1 MVLSSDSEGEAYKAN
16 LCSLTDAASH
26 VIQPQNPPANVPS
39 GTLSKKRKKTLDNV
53 TVHVDPGLLQ
63 DGHGGEVLSALQAQE
78 LLCVIEP
85 QAVTRSITW
94 TRAGGPVQG
103 EEEEETVVLI
113 PAEEFVALVQSFKK
127 DPQGCSS
134 DEISWAFFT
143 RLTVGK
149 RLTMPTMVVMEM
161 EKYFR
166 AHTHKK
172 KRVKQGN
179 LEVLPLLTKV
189 DMEEVIIELQ
199 LQLGLHVWFM
209 ETWKEFADFVCMFSK
224 AMAEAPTKRQ
234 QKDSFSFYLDGEWA
248 GGVRVERC
256 GKGLL
261 DVWKR
266 QIQQLNRV
274 SVEIASAVVAAYPSP
289 QLLIQAY
296 NQCGTEAE
304 RNNLLSDILVR
315 RGEGVT
321 STSRRIGLE
330 MSKRICQELT
340 SLDPDLLL
348 DLS

>member
-94 TRAGGPVQG
+94 TRAGGPVQ
-103 EEEEETVVLI
+103 
-113 PAEEFVALVQSFKK
+113 